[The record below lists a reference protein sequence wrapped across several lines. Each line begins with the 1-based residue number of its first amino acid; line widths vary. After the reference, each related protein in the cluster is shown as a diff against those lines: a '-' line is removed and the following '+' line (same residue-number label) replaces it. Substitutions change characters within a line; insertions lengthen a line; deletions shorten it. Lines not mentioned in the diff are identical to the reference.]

1 MAGGW
6 PRACGGWWSA
16 RGHRRGDEGSPR
28 AGAGTRP
35 GGPRGTAGRR
45 PRSGRRRWGGGGG
58 RRHARQDHHDGDGHG
73 GAGGGRAKSYGTRR
87 RPCRSVGR
95 ERATRRERA
104 VRGRG
109 GRVRPGVPLAR
120 AHGRRGEQRRGRPPR
135 VLRRQR
141 GRAGAGLRR
150 LRGAGAPGDRGGGR
164 RWGDAGRRRTDD
176 AGVARGTRDGCGR
189 AHREPRAGRAR
200 FGGADRVA
208 GRCGRALGAAGS
220 GAAQPAKRGG
230 GACRGTGAG
239 SRSRALHHGARTL
252 YRCGAAV
259 RARGRGAG
267 RDDRGRLRAS
277 PHGGAGDAGGGAP
290 DVSAPARGGGV
301 STASVFAHRAA
312 RRSARPGARERRRRG
327 GGADLRRARAAASG
341 HHRGSG
347 GARGGARRSG
357 HGGGARP
364 RGAGRLGGGAG
375 AAGGRGVHARGGGRD
390 PRRARAAAAAGGRG
404 ERGERGERGATAV
417 SRRRTW
423 ARRGASVITGMAVGV
438 AVWFGAPALLQRLA
452 VFRVRQIEL
461 VGVKN
466 LAPDVVIAALR
477 LPSDASVFTDTRL
490 LDDRLRG
497 LAGVAEARVVRQLPA
512 ALKIELREV
521 EPAALAPNGRR
532 LVVVDAQGRTLPF
545 DPARTGLDLPVAAA
559 PDRGVVGVLALAQAV
574 DPALFLT
581 ITSAR
586 GLARGDVLLELGP
599 RHVLLGRD
607 AGPEVIRAVELV
619 ARDLAA
625 KGRPYVELDARFAR
639 QVIVRRTASR
649 GSRGTGGA

>member
-1 MAGGW
+1 MAGAR
-6 PRACGGWWSA
+6 PRARGWRSSA
-16 RGHRRGDEGSPR
+16 RRHRCGSRGSPG
-28 AGAGTRP
+28 AGASTRP
-35 GGPRGTAGRR
+35 GDSGGTAGRR
-45 PRSGRRRWGGGGG
+45 PRSGRRRWVGGGG

-73 GAGGGRAKSYGTRR
+73 GAGGRRAKSYGTRR
-87 RPCRSVGR
+87 RPRRSMGW
-95 ERATRRERA
+95 ERAARRERA
-104 VRGRG
+104 VRSGG
-109 GRVRPGVPLAR
+109 GRVRPRLRLAR
-120 AHGRRGEQRRGRPPR
+120 AHGRGGEQRRGRSPR

-141 GRAGAGLRR
+141 GCAGASVRR
-150 LRGAGAPGDRGGGR
+150 VRGAGAPGDRGGGR
-164 RWGDAGRRRTDD
+164 RGRDAGRGGADDGGVARGSRGGRGRAHRDSRAGGAGLGRADRAAGRRR
-176 AGVARGTRDGCGR
+176 
-189 AHREPRAGRAR
+189 
-200 FGGADRVA
+200 GGASR
-208 GRCGRALGAAGS
+208 AAGA
-220 GAAQPAKRGG
+220 GAAQPEKRGG
-230 GACRGTGAG
+230 GARRGTGAG
-239 SRSRALHHGARTL
+239 SRSRALRHGARRL

-259 RARGRGAG
+259 RARGRGAW

-277 PHGGAGDAGGGAP
+277 PHGGAGDAGGSAP
-290 DVSAPARGGGV
+290 DVSAAARGGGV
-301 STASVFAHRAA
+301 PTAPVFAHRAA

-327 GGADLRRARAAASG
+327 GRADLRGARAAAPG
-341 HHRGSG
+341 RHRGFG
-347 GARGGARRSG
+347 GAGGGARRSG
-357 HGGGARP
+357 DGGGAGP
-364 RGAGRLGGGAG
+364 RGAGRLGGGTR
-375 AAGGRGVHARGGGRD
+375 AAGGCGLHAWGGGRHSGG
-390 PRRARAAAAAGGRG
+390 ARAAAPAGGSR
-404 ERGERGERGATAV
+404 ERGATAV

-423 ARRGASVITGMAVGV
+423 ARRSAPLITGMAVGV
-438 AVWFGAPALLQRLA
+438 AVWFGAPVLLRRLA
-452 VFRVRQIEL
+452 LFRVRQIEL

-512 ALKIELREV
+512 ALRIELREV

-532 LVVVDAQGRTLPF
+532 LVVVDAQGRALPF

-559 PDRGVVGVLALAQAV
+559 PDRGVVGVLALVQAV

-607 AGPEVIRAVELV
+607 AGPGVIRAVELV

-625 KGRPYVELDARFAR
+625 KGRPSVELDARFAR